1 MTLRRETVAEQSAEL
16 LRAQMLAGQLRPGD
30 LVTEDA
36 MAKEI
41 GISRPT
47 MREVLGALVV
57 EGLLTRNPSTR
68 VLHVTRVTEQEI
80 REIYIVRRLL
90 ELAGVDAMKSQA
102 LSALAPLETATRELA
117 DAVAAGDRPGVARA
131 DIRCHLA
138 TVGLV
143 GSPDLVDFYLRQ
155 LTKLEL
161 AMAEGMR
168 SPAELEVAQ
177 EVHVTFLQL
186 LREGRTQEAREQLET
201 RLNEAEADQIAII
214 QGKKGRVA
222 S

>member
-1 MTLRRETVAEQSAEL
+1 MTLRRETVAEQSAEI
-16 LRAQMLAGQLRPGD
+16 LRTQMLNGQLRPGD
-30 LVTEDA
+30 LVTEEA

-47 MREVLGALVV
+47 MREVLGTLVL

-68 VLHVTRVTEQEI
+68 VLHVTRVTEHEI

-90 ELAGVDAMKSQA
+90 ELAGVDAMKSQPA
-102 LSALAPLETATRELA
+102 SALEPLETATAELVN
-117 DAVAAGDRPGVARA
+117 AVVAGDRPAVARA

-138 TVGLV
+138 TVGLI
-143 GSPDLVDFYLRQ
+143 GAPDLMRFYQRQ

-177 EVHVTFLQL
+177 DVHEAFLEL
-186 LREGRTQEAREQLET
+186 LREGRIPEAREQLQQ
-201 RLNEAEADQIAII
+201 RLNEAEADQLAII
-214 QGKKGRVA
+214 QGKLGRVA